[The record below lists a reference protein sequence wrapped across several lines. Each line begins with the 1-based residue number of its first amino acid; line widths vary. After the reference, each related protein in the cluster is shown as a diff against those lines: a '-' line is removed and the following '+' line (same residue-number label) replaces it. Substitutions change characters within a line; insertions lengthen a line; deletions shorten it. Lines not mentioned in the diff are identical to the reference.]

1 MIKYYIES
9 QQLKFRRRKLSLC
22 HQEREREM
30 QRLVRCE
37 VEELSHKMEKR
48 NETFERFMPKADRD
62 DVVDN
67 QLLTH
72 RRPPSVSLSPPTTSV
87 SFISLHSTERKVKEK
102 NAYCCHG

>member
-1 MIKYYIES
+1 
-9 QQLKFRRRKLSLC
+9 
-22 HQEREREM
+22 M

-102 NAYCCHG
+102 KRLLLSWVTLVGRDKKNAYFSGNSIVKLQMV

>member
-1 MIKYYIES
+1 MIKYYTES
-9 QQLKFRRRKLSLC
+9 QQLKFRGRKLSLC

>member
-1 MIKYYIES
+1 
-9 QQLKFRRRKLSLC
+9 
-22 HQEREREM
+22 M

-72 RRPPSVSLSPPTTSV
+72 RRPPSVSLSPLQPLFLSSV
-87 SFISLHSTERKVKEK
+87 YTLQKEK
-102 NAYCCHG
+102 